1 MKGVFYMFADA
12 IERVSSAFFP
22 IFWEHRIGNR
32 MSVGI
37 SGTGFFISSTGY
49 FITAEHVITGI
60 PKGARI
66 IYGGNIPDS
75 VLPQPLTI
83 QEIFRDAESDIFIG
97 QINIQNESYFTILEQ
112 PPRIGTSVC
121 LCGYPLAQMSG
132 RQIGIID
139 VNAVRKYYQPT
150 FVIDYVTSIN
160 EGRTHDG
167 FMTQHTSLNGM
178 SGGPVFGIDG
188 QALGMDV
195 ATFGR
200 RILIPDGPQ
209 IMVNNGIVQGVGR
222 LRQAIQRSGI
232 RI

>member
-1 MKGVFYMFADA
+1 MFADA

-22 IFWEHRIGNR
+22 IFWEHHIGNR

-49 FITAEHVITGI
+49 FITAEHVINGI
-60 PKGARI
+60 PKGAQI

-97 QINIQNESYFTILEQ
+97 QINIQNQPYFTISEEC
-112 PPRIGTSVC
+112 PRIGTSIC
-121 LCGYPLAQMSG
+121 LCGYPLAQMSSH
-132 RQIGIID
+132 QDGIID

-150 FVIDYVTSIN
+150 FVIDYFTSVD

-178 SGGPVFGIDG
+178 SGGPVFGVDG

-200 RILIPDGPQ
+200 QILIPNGLQ
-209 IMVNNGIVQGVGR
+209 MMINNGIVQGVSS
-222 LRQAIQRSGI
+222 LRQAIQKSGL

>member
-49 FITAEHVITGI
+49 FITAEHVINGI
-60 PKGARI
+60 PKGAQI

-75 VLPQPLTI
+75 VLPQPLTM

-97 QINIQNESYFTILEQ
+97 QINIQNQPYFTISEQ
-112 PPRIGTSVC
+112 CPRIGTSIC

-132 RQIGIID
+132 HQDGIID

-150 FVIDYVTSIN
+150 FVIDYITSVN

-200 RILIPDGPQ
+200 RILIPDSPQ
-209 IMVNNGIVQGVGR
+209 IIVNNGIVQGVGR
-222 LRQAIQRSGI
+222 LRQAIKRSGV